1 LKAKWVAVELSP
13 GVACATPK
21 HSTTPCAICG
31 WPTTIKGGWGFLS
44 SSSSFF
50 FLKKKNEE
58 NKK

>member
-1 LKAKWVAVELSP
+1 VAVELSP